1 MIVNED
7 FKFRDDLVKT
17 VSDTVP
23 IELLTGRY
31 KDVIFRYTTVS
42 IQEQENLS
50 ARLQFDYD
58 LLETGKHTKDS
69 LEEDKKFEFHIGL
82 ILNTLILE
90 ATEDPKE
97 PKDTNGIGK
106 NDPEKFVEV

>member
-17 VSDTVP
+17 ASDTVP

-31 KDVIFRYTTVS
+31 KGVIFRYTTVA
-42 IQEQENLS
+42 IREQENLS
-50 ARLQFDYD
+50 AKLQFDYD
-58 LLETGKHTKDS
+58 LLETGKHTKDF

-90 ATEDPKE
+90 ATEDPKDTDGSREDNTQE
-97 PKDTNGIGK
+97 P
-106 NDPEKFVEV
+106 VEV